1 MKNSRNGIITEID
14 YKTKKIKC
22 LYWVLFAFVAI
33 ACFISI
39 APLLWVI
46 VSAGKDLQE
55 FYSVPP
61 TIIPKSFHISRFAEI
76 WKQYNF
82 KRYYINT
89 LIIAGGS
96 IFVSV
101 FSNGLAGYVI
111 SKLKPKGIG
120 IIFGLILITMMIPT
134 SVAMATTYKNIIDFP
149 ILHVNLINN
158 IIPIL
163 MMAGANSFLI
173 IVFKSFFDG
182 IHDSYLEA
190 ARLDGC
196 GELKLFLTVIV
207 PLSKPIIFTGI
218 ILSLT
223 HAWGDFFW
231 PFMILRK
238 QELYTIIVQI
248 YSIQD
253 TMPTDTMLI
262 MLTFAVLPLI
272 ILYLCFQK
280 YFMQGLAGGGVK
292 G

>member
-1 MKNSRNGIITEID
+1 MKNTRNGIITEID
-14 YKTKKIKC
+14 YKTNKIKC
-22 LYWVLFAFVAI
+22 LYCALVVFVAVS
-33 ACFISI
+33 CFISL

-46 VSAGKDLQE
+46 ISAGKDIKE

-61 TIIPKSFHISRFAEI
+61 TIIPKSFHISRFTEI

-82 KRYYINT
+82 KRYYVNT

-111 SKLKPKGIG
+111 SKLKPKGIN
-120 IIFGLILITMMIPT
+120 IIFALILITLMVPT

-149 ILHVNLINN
+149 ILHINLINN
-158 IIPIL
+158 ITPIL

-196 GELKLFLTVIV
+196 SELKLFATVIV

-223 HAWGDFFW
+223 QAWGDFFW

-272 ILYLCFQK
+272 VLYICFQK
-280 YFMQGLAGGGVK
+280 YFMQGLASGGVK